1 MKGTDTVQRIRQLR
15 NAQCAM
21 RDEKPFNPQGE
32 IRNPKYP
39 LYSKPG
45 FSLVELI
52 ISMGILAI
60 GLVAAVRVF
69 PIGLRASRKAE
80 MRSRAT
86 MMIQRRL
93 ESLKLEKW
101 ERLIEGETTVE
112 EDDMTMTTSIY
123 TPQIEG
129 LVDPGRLRV
138 LEVEVQWM
146 QADRP
151 QTMRGL
157 TYIRRPPS

>member
-1 MKGTDTVQRIRQLR
+1 MKGT
-15 NAQCAM
+15 
-21 RDEKPFNPQGE
+21 E
-32 IRNPKYP
+32 
-39 LYSKPG
+39 YSKPG

-129 LVDPGRLRV
+129 LVDLGRLRV

-157 TYIRRPPS
+157 TYIRRPSS